1 MLTFIQNIWS
11 NLKKEPIVTLL
22 FVFQIA
28 ITAFVIFVSCFEV
41 KYASD
46 QINSANNVFTNFYFY
61 RFDYNPA
68 AFEDP
73 RDYIFGSN
81 ANGLMSQ
88 MDSTIK
94 ELKEIDALYPVIN
107 ICNGTNLKVLDPLDS
122 WDEEGCSKSEFSL
135 VQASSDGKT
144 TSWPQCFA
152 DKEYFNVFGIPRI
165 ESGRFFTDEEFNLTY
180 EGGSVVP
187 IILGYDFK
195 KYCKIGDT
203 FDAIVAHEIA
213 EPVTVK
219 VIGFVKE
226 NETYVDI
233 DGNKLYSYDR
243 QVILPFNSR
252 SFDQYP
258 YGKEYSSGTYF
269 ITFSDS
275 YRNMILLVDKQSETS
290 VLAEMNEILDRNGL
304 SGKIYFSRPS
314 VSPVSIANNYKENM
328 NIRMALTY
336 ITVLF
341 SFVSIVFIT
350 VNRISSNIRNYAIHL
365 ISGATYG
372 NIHFYI
378 IGEIALYSLI
388 GFIIG
393 SNAYGIRNILTN
405 YINTMPFESQFGFN
419 IGWIICLAMLVL
431 FTLICF
437 IIVVGRMRK
446 IDLSSVLRDKVYAD
460 GGRGTVYK
468 VVTVSAFA
476 IISVCIIFA
485 VSYFVHINSVDM
497 YYRHFYT
504 AHTKKVTVYNDPSLG
519 EDVKITPQYK
529 ELGKDYVIDKFVT
542 LHYSEANPYIRGTY
556 YEGDVELPNIISGRY
571 FNEEEMY
578 GGKRRKVAVMG
589 KKAYEDFATIREDGT
604 AYFTYINTDYEVIGI
619 AGKPDGTE
627 TRLDEWVFMPIDTVL
642 EKYGETGSY
651 FIDGAT
657 KKNIAEANESFLAS
671 LENEALTDSV
681 DQTFTEVVIGPTD
694 ALVSLAIM
702 IAINIIIVCIYYT
715 DKKHYTVAVKK
726 FIGYSKGMVFGDI
739 FAGFLRWAA
748 VGYGIGVAI
757 IITILLTPLKD
768 FIMFKTLSLNLPTIL
783 ISFLATAFLALI
795 FAAIAINRT
804 YNRDTSEVLR
814 G

>member
-11 NLKKEPIVTLL
+11 NLKKEPFVTLL

-28 ITAFVIFVSCFEV
+28 VTAFIIFSTSFEYKYSTNQLDMVNTAYSDYSYYFLNHANMSAFDNPGEWYEAFDVSGFPINMDNFIEQMSAIDGVYLAINNYHIGYHVHDPCLHFDE
-41 KYASD
+41 KDRNGPLAIISSARD
-46 QINSANNVFTNFYFY
+46 Q
-61 RFDYNPA
+61 
-68 AFEDP
+68 
-73 RDYIFGSN
+73 
-81 ANGLMSQ
+81 
-88 MDSTIK
+88 DSTWQSCMM
-94 ELKEIDALYPVIN
+94 D
-107 ICNGTNLKVLDPLDS
+107 
-122 WDEEGCSKSEFSL
+122 KSFF
-135 VQASSDGKT
+135 DMF
-144 TSWPQCFA
+144 PIRM
-152 DKEYFNVFGIPRI
+152 D
-165 ESGRFFTDEEFNLTY
+165 SGRFFTDEEFELTY
-180 EGGSVVP
+180 ESGSTIPVL
-187 IILGYDFK
+187 LGYDFK
-195 KYCKIGDT
+195 KYYNVGDILEAEVNHNLNEYLKVQIIGFIEENQTFLSNTGDT
-203 FDAIVAHEIA
+203 LLSFNDRIVTPYNTLRYE
-213 EPVTVK
+213 EYVNPPVTSYGVTYNCMFSYGY
-219 VIGFVKE
+219 IGMYILVEKE
-226 NETYVDI
+226 NETAIMEQLNQILIDNDI
-233 DGNKLYSYDR
+233 ADK
-243 QVILPFNSR
+243 VVF
-252 SFDQYP
+252 
-258 YGKEYSSGTYF
+258 GKFLGSTV
-269 ITFSDS
+269 T
-275 YRNMILLVDKQSETS
+275 V
-290 VLAEMNEILDRNGL
+290 
-304 SGKIYFSRPS
+304 
-314 VSPVSIANNYKENM
+314 ANNYKDNM

-341 SFVSIVFIT
+341 SFVSIVLIT

-393 SNAYGIRNILTN
+393 SNAYGIRNIITN
-405 YINTMPFESQFGFN
+405 YVNNFPIEAQFGFKY
-419 IGWIICLAMLVL
+419 GWIICLAMLVL

-468 VVTVSAFA
+468 FVTVSAFA
-476 IISVCIIFA
+476 VISVCIIFA

-504 AHTKKVTVYNDPSLG
+504 ENTKKVTVFNDPSL
-519 EDVKITPQYK
+519 DANVQITPQYK
-529 ELGKDYVIDKFVT
+529 ELGTDYVLDKFVT
-542 LHYSEANPYIRGTY
+542 INYTESAPYIRGTY
-556 YEGDVELPNIISGRY
+556 YEGNVSTPDIISGRY

-578 GGKRRKVAVMG
+578 GEKKKKVVVMG
-589 KKAYEDFATIREDGT
+589 KKAYEDFATVREDGT
-604 AYFTYINTDYEVIGI
+604 AYFTYLNTDYEVIGI

-627 TRLDEWVFMPIDTVL
+627 TRLDEWVFMPLDTVL
-642 EKYGETGSY
+642 DKYGKTGTY
-651 FIDGAT
+651 FIDGTT
-657 KKNIAEANESFLAS
+657 KKNIAEVNEVFLAS
-671 LENEALTDSV
+671 LENEALTESV
-681 DQTFTEVVIGPTD
+681 DQTLTEVVIGPTD

-757 IITILLTPLKD
+757 IITILVTPLKD
-768 FIMFKTLSLNLPTIL
+768 FIMFETLSLNLPTIL
-783 ISFLATAFLALI
+783 ISFLATAFLSLI